1 MAVIVDTVRTLSLGA
16 GEDGT
21 LMLVA
26 LVIGKVGAR
35 QTGRQY

>member
-21 LMLVA
+21 LMLGA
-26 LVIGKVGAR
+26 HVIRKDGAR
-35 QTGRQY
+35 HPGRQY